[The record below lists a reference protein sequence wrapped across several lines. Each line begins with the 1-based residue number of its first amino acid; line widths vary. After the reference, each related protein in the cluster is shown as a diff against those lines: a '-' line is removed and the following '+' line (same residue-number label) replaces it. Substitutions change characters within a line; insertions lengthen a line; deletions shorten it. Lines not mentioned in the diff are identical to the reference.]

1 MEIYHEKLW
10 SVFRPINNFFNT
22 VIILKIKVLYTHS
35 TILRSDIRVGFDLVS
50 VSPEEEE
57 DSEYD
62 RLLLPMPSGRD
73 SLSVFFLF
81 FCLFFLICR
90 FLLLQTNSE
99 SFRRGG
105 GREDVDDSSSS
116 DEESKVIP
124 LLNSGGNAIR
134 DMCTG

>member
-1 MEIYHEKLW
+1 ML
-10 SVFRPINNFFNT
+10 
-22 VIILKIKVLYTHS
+22 THS

-62 RLLLPMPSGRD
+62 RLLLPMRPSGRD
-73 SLSVFFLF
+73 SISVFFLF
-81 FCLFFLICR
+81 FCLFFLICL

-99 SFRRGG
+99 SLRSGG

-134 DMCTG
+134 DICTG